1 MEELQLKDYNI
12 YLNLLNQFRDIQE
25 MTFEDFEKIYNI
37 VNKTTNIYVY
47 KENDTIIGCISLIIE
62 QKFINNNG
70 RVCHIEDLVIH
81 KEHRKKGIGSAMLS
95 FAKKEAT
102 SLGCYKVIL
111 NCDTSVIDFYEK
123 NEFRIY
129 SNGMKYINII

>member
-1 MEELQLKDYNI
+1 MEELQLKDYKI

-25 MTFEDFEKIYNI
+25 MTIEDFEKIYNS

-81 KEHRKKGIGSAMLS
+81 KEHRKQGIGSAMLS
-95 FAKKEAT
+95 FAKKEAKKV
-102 SLGCYKVIL
+102 GCYKVIL
-111 NCDTSVIDFYEK
+111 NCDVAFVDFYKK
-123 NEFRIY
+123 NDFNIY
-129 SNGMKYINII
+129 SNGMKYIT

>member
-1 MEELQLKDYNI
+1 MEELQLKDYKI

-25 MTFEDFEKIYNI
+25 MSFDEFEKIYNS

-81 KEHRKKGIGSAMLS
+81 KEHRKQGIGSAMLS
-95 FAKKEAT
+95 FAKKEAKKV
-102 SLGCYKVIL
+102 GCYKVIL
-111 NCDTSVIDFYEK
+111 NCDVAFVDSYKKNDF
-123 NEFRIY
+123 NIY
-129 SNGMKYINII
+129 SNGMKYIT

>member
-1 MEELQLKDYNI
+1 MEELQLKDYKI

-25 MTFEDFEKIYNI
+25 TTFEEFEKIYNI

-47 KENDTIIGCISLIIE
+47 KINDTIIGCISLIIE

-81 KEHRKKGIGSAMLS
+81 KDHRKQGIGSAMLS
-95 FAKKEAT
+95 FAKKEAKKV
-102 SLGCYKVIL
+102 GCYKVIL
-111 NCDTSVIDFYEK
+111 NCDVAFVDFYKK
-123 NEFRIY
+123 NDFNIY
-129 SNGMKYINII
+129 SNGMKYIT

>member
-1 MEELQLKDYNI
+1 MEELQLKDYKI

-25 MTFEDFEKIYNI
+25 MSFDEFKKIYNS

-81 KEHRKKGIGSAMLS
+81 KEHRKQGIGSAMLS
-95 FAKKEAT
+95 FAKKEAKKV
-102 SLGCYKVIL
+102 GCYKVIL
-111 NCDTSVIDFYEK
+111 NCDVAFVDFYKK
-123 NEFRIY
+123 NDFNIY
-129 SNGMKYINII
+129 SNGMKYIT

>member
-1 MEELQLKDYNI
+1 MEELQLKDYKI

-25 MTFEDFEKIYNI
+25 MSFDEFEKIYNS

-81 KEHRKKGIGSAMLS
+81 KEHRKQGIGSAMLS
-95 FAKKEAT
+95 FAKKEAKKV
-102 SLGCYKVIL
+102 GCYKVIL
-111 NCDTSVIDFYEK
+111 NCDVAFVDFYKK
-123 NEFRIY
+123 NDFNIY
-129 SNGMKYINII
+129 SNGMKYIT

>member
-1 MEELQLKDYNI
+1 MEELQLKDYKI

-25 MTFEDFEKIYNI
+25 MSFDEFEKIYNS

-81 KEHRKKGIGSAMLS
+81 KEHRKQCIGSAMLS
-95 FAKKEAT
+95 FAKKEAKKV
-102 SLGCYKVIL
+102 GCYKVIL
-111 NCDTSVIDFYEK
+111 NCDVAFVDFYKK
-123 NEFRIY
+123 NDFNIY
-129 SNGMKYINII
+129 SNGMKYIT

>member
-1 MEELQLKDYNI
+1 MEELQLKDYKI
-12 YLNLLNQFRDIQE
+12 YLKLLNQFRDIQE
-25 MTFEDFEKIYNI
+25 MSFDEFEKIYNI

-81 KEHRKKGIGSAMLS
+81 KEHRKKGIGSAMLR
-95 FAKKEAT
+95 FAKKEAKKVC
-102 SLGCYKVIL
+102 CYKVIL
-111 NCDTSVIDFYEK
+111 NCDVAFVDFYEK
-123 NEFRIY
+123 NDFNIY
-129 SNGMKYINII
+129 SNGMKYIT